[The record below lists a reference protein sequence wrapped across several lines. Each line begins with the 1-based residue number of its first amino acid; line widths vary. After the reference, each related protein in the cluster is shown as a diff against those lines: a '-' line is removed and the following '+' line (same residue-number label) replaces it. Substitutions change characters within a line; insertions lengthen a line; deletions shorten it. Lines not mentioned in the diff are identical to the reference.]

1 MNEYSLIL
9 TMLFPVITGILLLVL
24 PKLKCKKNR
33 DIYVVVMLVLTALLT
48 LGIMMSGEKEL
59 ELFYITKE
67 TACAFKTDALAR
79 FFLGF
84 INVVWPLVG
93 IFSLEYMKHEER
105 EEQFAACYLV
115 VYGVLNGL
123 SMSANLVTFYLFY
136 ELMTLLTV
144 PLVLH
149 THERKAIHAAKKYL
163 FYSIAGASMAL
174 FGIFFLSTFTHSLTF
189 TEGGTLHI
197 AAQVGNETM
206 LLLAVGFLLLGFG
219 TKAGLFPMHAW
230 LTAAHPVAPAPA
242 SAVLSGVITKA
253 GVLGI
258 LRVVFY
264 ITGPDVLR
272 GTWVQTTF
280 LILTLV
286 TVFMGSML
294 AYKEQEMKKRFAY
307 STVSQLSYI
316 LFGIALLTENGLT
329 GSLLHIVFHSLIKN
343 ALFVVAGIII
353 YKTGKRKMNELRA
366 IGKQLPFAIGCFLFA
381 ALALVGIPPTS
392 GFVSKWFLAIGALDA
407 EIPVFSILGP
417 VVLLLSALLTA
428 GYLLPIA
435 LHGFFPGK
443 EEVMEICSQNAKQ
456 EKPSTETMKEVLKS
470 DAPRWREPIC
480 LYVPLGILAAGAVLL
495 GMFPTGLLEQIQG
508 IITGL
513 F

>member
-1 MNEYSLIL
+1 MKEYILIL
-9 TMLFPVITGILLLVL
+9 TMLFPVIAGILLLVL
-24 PKLKCKKNR
+24 PTFQCKKHR
-33 DIYVVVMLVLTALLT
+33 DQYVAIMLIVTAVIT
-48 LGIMMSGEKEL
+48 VTITMFGEKEL

-67 TACAFKTDALAR
+67 TAFAFQTDALAR

-136 ELMTLLTV
+136 ELMTLFTV

-174 FGIFFLSTFTHSLTF
+174 FGIFFLSTYTSSLTF
-189 TEGGTLHI
+189 RAGGTLDM
-197 AAQVGNETM
+197 AVQRGNETM
-206 LLLAVGFLLLGFG
+206 LLLAIALLLLGFG

-230 LTAAHPVAPAPA
+230 LTTAHPVAPAPA

-264 ITGPDVLR
+264 ITGPEVLR
-272 GTWVQTTF
+272 STWVQYTF
-280 LILTLV
+280 LTLTLI

-329 GSLLHIVFHSLIKN
+329 GSLLHIVFHSFIKN
-343 ALFVVAGIII
+343 ALFIVAGIII
-353 YKTGKRKMNELRA
+353 YKTGKRKISELKG
-366 IGKQLPFAIGCFLFA
+366 IGKQLPFAIGCLLFA

-392 GFVSKWFLAIGALDA
+392 GFISKWFLAIGALDA
-407 EIPVFSILGP
+407 EVPVFSILGP

-435 LHGFFPGK
+435 LHGFFPDK
-443 EEVMEICSQNAKQ
+443 EETMEACSHNDKQ
-456 EKPSTETMKEVLKS
+456 EKPSEAVKEVPKS
-470 DAPRWREPIC
+470 TISKWQESVC
-480 LYVPLGILAAGAVLL
+480 LYLPLSILVAGAVLL
-495 GMFPTGLLEQIQG
+495 GMFPTALLEQIQT

>member
-1 MNEYSLIL
+1 MNDYILIL
-9 TMLFPVITGILLLVL
+9 TMLFPVIAGILLLVL
-24 PKLKCKKNR
+24 PTFQCKKQR
-33 DIYVVVMLVLTALLT
+33 DLYVAVMLIVTAVIT
-48 LGIMMSGEKEL
+48 VAITMSGEKGL

-67 TACAFKTDALAR
+67 TAFAFKTDALAR

-84 INVVWPLVG
+84 INLVWPLVG

-105 EEQFAACYLV
+105 EEQFAACYLI
-115 VYGVLNGL
+115 VYGILNGL

-136 ELMTLLTV
+136 ELMTLLSV

-174 FGIFFLSTFTHSLTF
+174 FGIFFLNTYTSSLTF
-189 TEGGTLHI
+189 NAGGTLHMVT
-197 AAQVGNETM
+197 QNGNETM
-206 LLLAVGFLLLGFG
+206 LLPAVGFLLLGFG

-230 LTAAHPVAPAPA
+230 LPTAHPVAPAPA

-264 ITGPDVLR
+264 ITGPNILR
-272 GTWVQTTF
+272 GTWVQHTF
-280 LILTLV
+280 LVLTLV

-329 GSLLHIVFHSLIKN
+329 GSLLHIIFHSLIKN

-353 YKTGKRKMNELRA
+353 YKTGKKKVKELVG
-366 IGKQLPFAIGCFLFA
+366 IGKQMPFVIGCFLFA

-392 GFVSKWFLAIGALDA
+392 GFISKWFLAIGALDA
-407 EIPVFSILGP
+407 KLPVFSILGP

-435 LHGFFPGK
+435 LHGFLPGK
-443 EEVMEICSQNAKQ
+443 EENREVGLQNDGQK
-456 EKPSTETMKEVLKS
+456 KPSETVQEVLKS
-470 DAPRWREPIC
+470 NTSKWREPIC
-480 LYVPLGILAAGAVLL
+480 MYVPLGILVVGAVLL
-495 GMFPTGLLEQIQG
+495 GMFPTWLLEQIQT

>member
-1 MNEYSLIL
+1 MNEYILIL
-9 TMLFPVITGILLLVL
+9 TMLFPVIAGILLLVL
-24 PKLKCKKNR
+24 PTFQCKKHR
-33 DIYVVVMLVLTALLT
+33 DRYVAIMLILTAVIT
-48 LGIMMSGEKEL
+48 VAITMSGEKGL

-79 FFLGF
+79 FFLSF
-84 INVVWPLVG
+84 INLVWPLVG

-136 ELMTLLTV
+136 ELMTLLSV

-149 THERKAIHAAKKYL
+149 THKRTAIHAAKKYL
-163 FYSIAGASMAL
+163 YYSIAGASMAL
-174 FGIFFLSTFTHSLTF
+174 FGIFFLSTCTHSLTF
-189 TEGGTLHI
+189 SAGGTLN
-197 AAQVGNETM
+197 AVAQTGNKSM

-264 ITGPDVLR
+264 ITGPEVLR
-272 GTWVQTTF
+272 GTWVQHTF
-280 LILTLV
+280 LVLTLV

-316 LFGIALLTENGLT
+316 LFGIALLTENGLI

-343 ALFVVAGIII
+343 VLFVVAGIII
-353 YKTGKRKMNELRA
+353 YKTGKRKINELRG

-407 EIPVFSILGP
+407 KIRVFSILGP

-443 EEVMEICSQNAKQ
+443 EEV
-456 EKPSTETMKEVLKS
+456 TETCPQKPEH
-470 DAPRWREPIC
+470 EPIAEPMKNLLVSDIPTWKELVC
-480 LYVPLGILAAGAVLL
+480 LYLPLGILVAGAVLL
-495 GMFPTGLLEQIQG
+495 GMFPTGLLEQIQN